1 MENTL
6 YISIPIW
13 IMLSVLSV
21 MVCVFQGWK
30 ISLDK
35 CLEENTKQ
43 MDVSQLQINQSLL
56 NQSFPQIIAENQ
68 RITVGSKLDLSKIVK
83 AIDHIDGDIS
93 NQLEFYGTVN
103 TSKKGLYT
111 VRCVVYNSLGMK
123 SVKHIQILVD

>member
-1 MENTL
+1 MENAL
-6 YISIPIW
+6 HISMPVW

-21 MVCVFQGWK
+21 TIAVFQGWNTA
-30 ISLDK
+30 LDK
-35 CLEENTKQ
+35 CLKENTKQ
-43 MDVSQLQINQSLL
+43 METSQLHINQPLL
-56 NQSFPQIIAENQ
+56 NHSFPQIIAENQ
-68 RITVGSKLDLSKIVK
+68 RVRVGSKLDLSKVVK

-111 VRCVVYNSLGMK
+111 VRCVVCNSLGMK